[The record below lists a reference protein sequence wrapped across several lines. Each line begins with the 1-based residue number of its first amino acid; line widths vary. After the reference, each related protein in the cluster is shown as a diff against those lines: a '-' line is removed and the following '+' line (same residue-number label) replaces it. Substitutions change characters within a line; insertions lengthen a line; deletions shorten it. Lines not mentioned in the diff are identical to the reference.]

1 VITGRP
7 CICGADLSLL
17 GTIPARGG
25 LRDHAGRAIAD
36 PARFLRQAG
45 FEWARLRLF
54 HTPSGHGA
62 QVNDLPYTLALARTL
77 KQAGFKFLLDLHYSD
92 TWADPGKQYTPK
104 AWASLD
110 FAGLVDT
117 VHAYTLETV
126 NRFVAEGATP
136 EMVQVGNEIT
146 PGMLWEHGRVTRSH
160 TTDTQ
165 QWKHAAL
172 SDDREPWKRF
182 GLLLKA
188 GVAGVKE
195 AAGTT
200 AQIML
205 HLDRGGD
212 IPTNQWFFDNVLE
225 QNVPFDVIGES
236 YYPFWHG
243 MPDGLAQ
250 TIEFL
255 GNRYGDK
262 VYLAEIAYPYKHHP
276 MYENAL
282 SGDPAAWHRLVGKY
296 PLTPEGQCRFVAD
309 VLAIVRASK
318 YCGGVFY
325 WAPEWIPPQDPA
337 YEDEAD
343 APPCWA
349 RALFDD
355 RGRALPALEVFSKQE
370 HTTWTNSS

>member
-1 VITGRP
+1 MP
-7 CICGADLSLL
+7 FCYGADLSLL

-25 LRDHAGRAIAD
+25 LRDHTGRPITD

-104 AWASLD
+104 AWAGLD
-110 FAGLVDT
+110 FASLVDAVHLYTRET
-117 VHAYTLETV
+117 VH
-126 NRFVAEGATP
+126 RFVAEGAAP

-146 PGMLWEHGRVTRSH
+146 PGMLWQHGRVEKSNNQ
-160 TTDTQ
+160 DPE
-165 QWKHAAL
+165 QWKRLGAIL
-172 SDDREPWKRF
+172 R
-182 GLLLKA
+182 A
-188 GVAGVKE
+188 GIAGVKE
-195 AAGTT
+195 ATGPGV
-200 AQIML
+200 QIML

-212 IPTNQWFFDNVLE
+212 IPTNEWFFDKVLE
-225 QNVPFDVIGES
+225 QNVAFDVIGES

-243 MPDGLAQ
+243 MPDELAH
-250 TIEFL
+250 TLECL
-255 GNRYGDK
+255 GGRYGKK
-262 VYLAEIAYPYKHHP
+262 VVLAEMAYPHKHHP
-276 MYENAL
+276 MYEDAL

-296 PLTPEGQCRFVAD
+296 PLTPDGQRRFVAD
-309 VLAIVRASK
+309 VLAIVRSTK
-318 YCGGVFY
+318 QGGGVFY
-325 WAPEWIPPQDPA
+325 WAPEWIPPQDPG
-337 YEDEAD
+337 YEDEGD

-355 RGRALPALEVFSKQE
+355 KGQALPALEVFSE
-370 HTTWTNSS
+370 

>member
-1 VITGRP
+1 MTADRP
-7 CICGADLSLL
+7 CIYGADFSLL

-25 LRDHAGRAIAD
+25 LRDHVGRPIAD

-62 QVNDLPYTLALARTL
+62 QVNDLPYSLTLARTL

-104 AWASLD
+104 AWAALD
-110 FAGLVDT
+110 FRGLVDA
-117 VHAYTLETV
+117 VHVYTRETV
-126 NRFVAEGATP
+126 DRFVAEGASP

-146 PGMLWEHGRVTRSH
+146 PGMLWEHGRVARGHSA
-160 TTDTQ
+160 DIQ
-165 QWKHAAL
+165 QWKRL
-172 SDDREPWKRF
+172 
-182 GLLLKA
+182 GTILKA

-195 AAGTT
+195 AVGHGV
-200 AQIML
+200 QIML

-225 QNVPFDVIGES
+225 QNVAFDVIGES

-243 MPDGLAQ
+243 MPDGLAH

-255 GNRYGDK
+255 GNRYGKK
-262 VYLAEIAYPYKHHP
+262 VLLAEMAYPHKHHA

-282 SGDPAAWHRLVGKY
+282 SGDPSAWHQLVGKY
-296 PLTPEGQCRFVAD
+296 PLTPDGQQRFVAD

-318 YCGGVFY
+318 HGGGVFY
-325 WAPEWIPPQDPA
+325 WAPEWIPPQDTS
-337 YEDEAD
+337 YEDEGD

-355 RGRALPALEVFSKQE
+355 KGQALPALEAFSE
-370 HTTWTNSS
+370 